1 MNKSITKKV
10 ELTNDVCVKFTEDEM
25 EQLNITPGDKF
36 SVELQ
41 DGGVLLKKFVK
52 VEIDMSDWSRE
63 MLEHLIDISCNEDI
77 SVNEVI
83 STTIKKHISKG
94 GVISADPETS
104 EITEW

>member
-10 ELTNDVCVKFTEDEM
+10 EPTNDVCVKFTEDEM

-41 DGGVLLKKFVK
+41 DGGILLKKFVK

-63 MLEHLIDISCNEDI
+63 MLENLIDISCNEDI
-77 SVNEVI
+77 SVSEVI
-83 STTIKKHISKG
+83 SNTIKKHISKS
-94 GVISADPETS
+94 GVISVDPETS